1 MSDPIAPSPTSVIDG
16 DFDAVILAVQR
27 CFAAAVADKGA
38 GPLFTTDASD
48 VYDAFLDGL
57 PAELRPIYVCSA
69 CRRFVRSFGGVV
81 RVTRK
86 GDTVPVMWDPEKI
99 AEPYVAAIK
108 ALAAAVARAP
118 ITGVFLSSEKVW
130 GLPETGQWRHLA
142 ITPPDSLVFKPSP
155 VQTRHQRV
163 AEKREDFS
171 TLLRGLAEFPLDL
184 VSNAHTLL
192 TTGSLYRSEKCI
204 GVAKWLID
212 LHEQRRGKKDSR
224 QQDNLTWV
232 AVASAPA
239 GFCHVRSSMIGT
251 LLEDLAAGLPFE
263 QIQSKFAAKM
273 HPLQYQRPTA
283 APSAG
288 NIAQAEKIIE
298 QLSSA
303 GALERRF
310 AKLSDIVALWQPK
323 VAPPAQGKG
332 VFSHLKPKAGKSRA
346 QVTPPTVTIT
356 WEKFARTVLPEAE
369 FIEFL
374 VPTSNQPYLGM
385 VTAKHPDAPPIIQ
398 WDDEKQRN
406 PVTWYIYHGGSPA
419 KQWNLPAGVHHPVTA
434 VTLAPWMWHETGKQH
449 QHHGASVVFLLEGAK
464 DTTYTK
470 GAGFFP
476 EFLKSSYHSIRATIE
491 AYAKN
496 AVVEGKDEASACGI
510 ILSKG
515 GTWNQVFRVTS
526 KGGAQVEYKLDRW
539 D

>member
-1 MSDPIAPSPTSVIDG
+1 MSEPIAPSPTSAIDG
-16 DFDAVILAVQR
+16 DFDALILAVQR
-27 CFAAAVADKGA
+27 CFAAAIADKAA
-38 GPLFTTDASD
+38 GPLFTTDSVD
-48 VYDAFLDGL
+48 LYDAFLGGL
-57 PAELRPIYVCSA
+57 PAELRPIYACSA

-86 GDTVPVMWDPEKI
+86 GDTVPVMWDPEKV
-99 AEPYVAAIK
+99 AEPYVAAIT
-108 ALAAAVARAP
+108 ALAAAVSRAP
-118 ITGVFLSSEKVW
+118 ITGVFLGSEKVW
-130 GLPETGQWRHLA
+130 GLPETGEWRHFA
-142 ITPPDSLVFKPSP
+142 VTPPESRVFKPSP
-155 VQTRHQRV
+155 VQTRFQQV
-163 AEKREDFS
+163 AEKREDYS
-171 TLLRGLAEFPLDL
+171 TLLRGLAEFPLEL

-192 TTGSLYRSEKCI
+192 TTGSLFRSEKCI

-212 LHEQRRGKKDSR
+212 LHEQRRGTKDAR
-224 QQDNLTWV
+224 QQDNLTWL

-263 QIQSKFAAKM
+263 QIKAKFAAKM

-298 QLSSA
+298 QLESA

-310 AKLSDIVALWQPK
+310 AKLADIVALWQPK
-323 VAPPAQGKG
+323 LTERPQGKG
-332 VFSHLKPKAGKSRA
+332 VFSHLKPKAGKSHA
-346 QVTPPTVTIT
+346 PVAPPTVTIT
-356 WEKFARTVLPEAE
+356 WEKFARTALPDAE
-369 FIEFL
+369 HIEYL

-398 WDDEKQRN
+398 WDNEAQRN
-406 PVTWYIYHGGSPA
+406 PVTWYIYHGGSPPT
-419 KQWNLPAGVHHPVTA
+419 QWNLKAGVHHPVTA
-434 VTLAPWMWHETGKQH
+434 VTLAPWMWHEASKKDS
-449 QHHGASVVFLLEGAK
+449 HHGASVVFLLDGAK

-476 EFLKSSYHSIRATIE
+476 EFLKSTYHSIRATIE

-496 AVVEGKDEASACGI
+496 AVVEGKDDASACGI

-515 GTWNQVFRVTS
+515 GTWNQVFRVTA